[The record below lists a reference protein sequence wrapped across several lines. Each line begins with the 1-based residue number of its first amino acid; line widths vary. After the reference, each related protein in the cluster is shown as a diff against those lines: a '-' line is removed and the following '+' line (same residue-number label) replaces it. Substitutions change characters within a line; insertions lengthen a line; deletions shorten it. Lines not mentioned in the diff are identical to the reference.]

1 MRHLRKSFRLPKN
14 KNLKPKKNSR
24 LGPFTLFLSENITTK
39 PKANFA
45 FEGGRVDGNLEIAT
59 NGPIL
64 FRRVLFSSAFSFPTE
79 ENVFFENCFVCAN
92 ERTVEIVKNALRE
105 DWDLNV
111 AQVIAEFRGREA
123 HD

>member
-1 MRHLRKSFRLPKN
+1 MPQNPKQ
-14 KNLKPKKNSR
+14 
-24 LGPFTLFLSENITTK
+24 T
-39 PKANFA
+39 FA

-59 NGPIL
+59 DDPIL
-64 FRRVLFSSAFSFPTE
+64 FRRVLFSGAFSFPTE
-79 ENVFFENCFVCAN
+79 ENVSFSDCFVGAN

-123 HD
+123 HDD